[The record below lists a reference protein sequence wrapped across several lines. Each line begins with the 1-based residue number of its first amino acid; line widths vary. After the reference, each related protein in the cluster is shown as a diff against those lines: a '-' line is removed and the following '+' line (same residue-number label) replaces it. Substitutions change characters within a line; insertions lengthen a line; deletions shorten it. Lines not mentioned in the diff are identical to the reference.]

1 MENKIEKPLVS
12 ILSITYNHSGYIRKA
27 LDSFLMQKTTFDF
40 EIVVADD
47 CSTDNN
53 QDIIREYKEKYPD
66 IIVSIL
72 RTKNVGANN
81 NFNDAFDKCRGK
93 YIAIC
98 EGDDYWTDPNKL
110 QKQVDFL
117 ESNPDYSMVCTN
129 YYKKRDDKILEV
141 VVPKNISYQSLLTQG
156 NKIGTLTSMFKRV
169 DYFDFIKEI
178 NPLQKNWLAGDLPL
192 WLYLSTKGRIKVLDD
207 FTGVYRVLQSSAS
220 HFQDIDKQYQFFE
233 NMISIREFFHNKYS
247 SDNVEITQKLRIRKI
262 NLEMYKWFNKSSVK
276 QYYKVLKQKHQLEKK
291 YHLTDIIKL
300 VVLATGLMFVYKLR
314 KNLLIK

>member
-1 MENKIEKPLVS
+1 MKDIDNPLVS
-12 ILSITYNHSGYIRKA
+12 ILTITYNHENYIKYT
-27 LDSFLMQKTTFDF
+27 LDGFILQKTLFNF
-40 EIVVADD
+40 EIIVADD

-53 QDIIREYKEKYPD
+53 QEIIKEYEEKYPNY
-66 IIVSIL
+66 IRGIYRGENFGAI
-72 RTKNVGANN
+72 KNYY
-81 NFNDAFDKCRGK
+81 DAINRCTGK
-93 YIAIC
+93 YIALC
-98 EGDDYWTDPNKL
+98 EGDDYWTDPYKL
-110 QKQVDFL
+110 QKQVDFM
-117 ESNPDYSMVCTN
+117 EANPDYSLICSN
-129 YYKKRDDKILEV
+129 YYKKRDSKQISVTIPSKIDYT
-141 VVPKNISYQSLLTQG
+141 NLLVG
-156 NKIGTLTSMFKRV
+156 SNKIPTLSTLFRNNHYKSYNN
-169 DYFDFIKEI
+169 DI
-178 NPLQKNWLAGDLPL
+178 NPLDKNWKACDYPL

-276 QYYKVLKQKHQLEKK
+276 QYYKVLQQKHQLEKK

-300 VVLATGLMFVYKLR
+300 LVLATGLMFVYKLR